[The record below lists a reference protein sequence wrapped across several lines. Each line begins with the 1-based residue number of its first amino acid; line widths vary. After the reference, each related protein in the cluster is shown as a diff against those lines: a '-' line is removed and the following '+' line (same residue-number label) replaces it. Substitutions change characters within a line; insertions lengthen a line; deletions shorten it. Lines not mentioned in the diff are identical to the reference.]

1 LNGIP
6 GHTNKKLITKTL
18 KENWGFKGFV
28 VSDWEGYSHRLIKQ
42 LERYKHLSYQ
52 ATITVKNTGEKTG
65 KEVVQCF
72 ISHEYASVVPV
83 NKKLKGFEK
92 IDLAPGESKNVIFKF
107 TRKDLRFI
115 GEDKKWLFEPGTL
128 RVSCGDQSASFELK

>member
-1 LNGIP
+1 
-6 GHTNKKLITKTL
+6 
-18 KENWGFKGFV
+18 
-28 VSDWEGYSHRLIKQ
+28 
-42 LERYKHLSYQ
+42 
-52 ATITVKNTGEKTG
+52 
-65 KEVVQCF
+65 
-72 ISHEYASVVPV
+72 V

-115 GEDKKWLFEPGTL
+115 GEDNKWLFEPGTL